1 MNVNGGL
8 DRSIDWND
16 ISDAFH
22 NGFIT
27 VDMKP
32 NQYGTDIT
40 YYTGEGVDFDLE
52 RGLVAIPQYRERI
65 CDADGN
71 ATENYGDYALISL
84 DRIASISNHTGSS
97 EDELADGTECE
108 RENTK

>member
-1 MNVNGGL
+1 MNANSGL
-8 DRSIDWND
+8 DRPIDWRD
-16 ISDAFH
+16 VSEAFR

-52 RGLVAIPQYRERI
+52 HGMVALPQYRERI

-71 ATENYGDYALISL
+71 ASENYGDYALISL
-84 DRIASISNHTGSS
+84 DQIALISNHTGSS
-97 EDELADGTECE
+97 EDDLADCM
-108 RENTK
+108 ENK